1 MTTVLYLGMCFAA
14 LRSKNPEVGRS
25 VVYNLTIALIAFTIL
40 AAFARRDR
48 YRSTLAGAACFG
60 CVYLFL
66 ELSHFVVEL
75 QTRSGTVV
83 NCLLAILAG
92 LIGAAW
98 GLLFVR
104 GQPAATAAPAPR
116 GRRSLRSIG
125 FTIFALAYLFAS
137 ADEFIKGPTRRP
149 RPVTQYMLQCI
160 WALYR
165 DYFYT
170 DNLEPE
176 TFFIRGHLVLAV
188 IVGIVG
194 ILMGDLFAGQRP
206 AGPPSRDESAA
217 GAENVVEVP
226 SGKPA

>member
-1 MTTVLYLGMCFAA
+1 MIDVHRYSIAGLMTTVLYLGMCFAA

-104 GQPAATAAPAPR
+104 GQPAATAAPALAGDAHCALSASPFLPLPI
-116 GRRSLRSIG
+116 SLRRLMSSSRGLRGDPGQLLNICSNVSG
-125 FTIFALAYLFAS
+125 HYIEIIFTRITWSQRHFLFAATWFSPSSWELS
-137 ADEFIKGPTRRP
+137 AF
-149 RPVTQYMLQCI
+149 
-160 WALYR
+160 
-165 DYFYT
+165 
-170 DNLEPE
+170 
-176 TFFIRGHLVLAV
+176 
-188 IVGIVG
+188 
-194 ILMGDLFAGQRP
+194 
-206 AGPPSRDESAA
+206 
-217 GAENVVEVP
+217 
-226 SGKPA
+226 